1 MFLVRNFQP
10 ESKKEL
16 LLKNKF
22 SSPQQPHNAIS
33 FFKKN
38 TPSNKEQPLKLQ
50 NNYEKNEIT
59 DKITNSVYAKEFI
72 PNYREQSARERY
84 VNDIYSQKTIQH
96 PPVKEIVHVPRLFS
110 PGQGQKAI
118 SKLQNA
124 VLNSNDIMCR
134 DMYSNCNVKEYKKRR
149 TKSMYI
155 DRSFC
160 CRGLDVDDNGQVNS
174 RKRKI
179 SHMTSDIFFT
189 ESEENPL
196 NKTVI
201 VEPSVKRSKR
211 SKEVKSNQHKDNT
224 NNDSSHHVK
233 KETTSKTKHTIEN
246 MHTIHN
252 RNPMNFYTKT
262 NAPVEKKNIVY
273 SKFASHC
280 DWQHTNINAKLQR
293 SKTVEPK
300 IRTLY
305 HRKSFCTK
313 GNDKDPSMF
322 NYYAETQH
330 NKGEDNDNEHIN
342 NNKNNE
348 SNISINREDFE
359 TPRKRKKPRTN
370 FSNLNSVNYNIISPE
385 RGEILPKK
393 NFSYMKSERQNC
405 KVKEESLKN
414 IDYYE
419 ISCGDKFDKINPGLL
434 KNAFYSE
441 GIHIFKFE
449 ESSNGING
457 KDKGRF
463 TFRVRKG
470 VNDKEYIDK
479 MERIGNKLKMKNMK
493 LVRQNKDLTYVK
505 IT

>member
-1 MFLVRNFQP
+1 MFLVRNLQP

-16 LLKNKF
+16 LLKNKL
-22 SSPQQPHNAIS
+22 SSPQQTQNAIS

-38 TPSNKEQPLKLQ
+38 TPFKKEQPLKVQ
-50 NNYEKNEIT
+50 PNYEKNEIT

-72 PNYREQSARERY
+72 PSYREKSARERY
-84 VNDIYSQKTIQH
+84 MNDIYSQKTIQH
-96 PPVKEIVHVPRLFS
+96 PPLKEIVHVPGLFS
-110 PGQGQKAI
+110 PRQNQKTI
-118 SKLQNA
+118 SKLQNTI
-124 VLNSNDIMCR
+124 LNSNDIMCR

-155 DRSFC
+155 DRSFVC
-160 CRGLDVDDNGQVNS
+160 CGLDLDDNGQVNS

-196 NKTVI
+196 NKTVM
-201 VEPSVKRSKR
+201 VESSTKRNKK
-211 SKEVKSNQHKDNT
+211 SKEVKKDN
-224 NNDSSHHVK
+224 NNNISNNNHIK
-233 KETTSKTKHTIEN
+233 KETTTKTRNTIEN

-262 NAPVEKKNIVY
+262 NVPVEKKNIVY
-273 SKFASHC
+273 SKFSSHC

-300 IRTLY
+300 IRKLY
-305 HRKSFCTK
+305 NRKSFCMK
-313 GNDKDPSMF
+313 GNDRDPSMF
-322 NYYAETQH
+322 NYYAETQQ
-330 NKGEDNDNEHIN
+330 NKGEDNTNENIN
-342 NNKNNE
+342 NNNNNE
-348 SNISINREDFE
+348 SNMNTTRDNFE
-359 TPRKRKKPRTN
+359 TPRKHKKLRTN
-370 FSNLNSVNYNIISPE
+370 FANLNSVNYNIISPE

-393 NFSYMKSERQNC
+393 NFSYMKTERQNC
-405 KVKEESLKN
+405 KIKEETLKN

-419 ISCGDKFDKINPGLL
+419 INCGDKVDKINMGLL

-449 ESSNGING
+449 DSSNGING
-457 KDKGRF
+457 NKDKGRF

-470 VNDKEYIDK
+470 VNDKEYNDK

-493 LVRQNKDLTYVK
+493 LTRQNKDLTYVK